1 MDTLT
6 TVVFLL
12 DILSIQGDIK
22 RKLHKKQISKL
33 EKLIQLL
40 YKKSLYYSLSQ
51 EISTPPELRRQI
63 LFFYSR
69 IYTADKLFRDIRNPL
84 SFPFGKITFLK
95 KLIYYKYTR

>member
-40 YKKSLYYSLSQ
+40 YKKSNININDDEYLALYN
-51 EISTPPELRRQI
+51 
-63 LFFYSR
+63 
-69 IYTADKLFRDIRNPL
+69 IYKSKLTDEKNQ
-84 SFPFGKITFLK
+84 
-95 KLIYYKYTR
+95 